1 MVGVAKREIPLSSSR
16 YREADQVTMVAPITA
31 NDAFLNAEM
40 DLGLNMLRQSPT
52 TEQLVVSPIS
62 IIFALAMV
70 QAGARG
76 KTRTQINQVISSGAT
91 DDGIINYYSSLSKD
105 ISISNEKVETR
116 IANAFFL
123 NKEFSIEKQYADTI
137 TGNYSA
143 KVEALDFDN
152 AKQTAQKIDEF
163 VNDAT
168 VGRIKDIVEESTV
181 RGANSLIINAI
192 YFHGKWQHEFDKFDS
207 RNYPFHSSAVK
218 QRKIKF
224 MNEEGKKRYY
234 AEDEDM
240 QVLSLPYQDAS
251 YAFNILLP
259 KKKFGLEELRKKLN
273 GTTIKRVLS
282 QLESTMLGEISI
294 PKMKIETDYKLKE
307 ALMAIG
313 VTEMFS
319 DAADLTGITRSRPL
333 KVSSAAHRA
342 LIEVDEGGT
351 TAAAATSVRFILTSG
366 SIYPTN
372 FIADHPF
379 IFILTKNH
387 NPLFMGQF
395 V

>member
-1 MVGVAKREIPLSSSR
+1 
-16 YREADQVTMVAPITA
+16 
-31 NDAFLNAEM
+31 
-40 DLGLNMLRQSPT
+40 
-52 TEQLVVSPIS
+52 
-62 IIFALAMV
+62 
-70 QAGARG
+70 
-76 KTRTQINQVISSGAT
+76 
-91 DDGIINYYSSLSKD
+91 
-105 ISISNEKVETR
+105 
-116 IANAFFL
+116 
-123 NKEFSIEKQYADTI
+123 
-137 TGNYSA
+137 
-143 KVEALDFDN
+143 
-152 AKQTAQKIDEF
+152 
-163 VNDAT
+163 
-168 VGRIKDIVEESTV
+168 
-181 RGANSLIINAI
+181 
-192 YFHGKWQHEFDKFDS
+192 
-207 RNYPFHSSAVK
+207 
-218 QRKIKF
+218 